1 MISTVTEWDFIDGM
15 RKHVSWEIESIR
27 ALFEWLEN
35 LEDDTGENIE
45 FDPIQLRCSWMEH
58 DNLKAFNE
66 DFGGEFQTIDELA
79 EHTQVIEVAENN
91 KILVH
96 EF

>member
-1 MISTVTEWDFIDGM
+1 MIVKTVSEWDFIDGM

-45 FDPIQLRCSWMEH
+45 FDPIQLRCSWTEH

-66 DFGGEFQTIDELA
+66 DFGGEFQTIDELE
-79 EHTQVIEVAENN
+79 EHDNSLSIG
-91 KILVH
+91 
-96 EF
+96 